1 MVCELF
7 SIEKGPNV
15 LTVRGNQTSRLS
27 YRTRLAFLYSKDM
40 IELTRGIGT
49 VT

>member
-7 SIEKGPNV
+7 SIEQGPDV
-15 LTVRGNQTSRLS
+15 LTACGNQTSRLS
-27 YRTRLAFLYSKDM
+27 YRLRLAFLYSKDIM
-40 IELTRGIGT
+40 ELTRGIGT